1 MGQGGKGKV
10 QTSSYLEQLNKLL
23 AASAPDHVTI
33 FCEAE
38 PGELQA
44 VQASALGMI
53 VSEFV
58 ANSIKHAFAGDRAGE
73 IKISLRRQE
82 GAEGWLLECRD
93 NGCGPGAGARLEQ
106 PAKKNMVLI
115 GPPGSGKG
123 TQAPIIKDKYSL
135 CHLATGDLLRA
146 EVKAGSDLGKEAEA
160 VMNRGELVSDE
171 LVLAIVRSRL
181 QNHSGGWLL
190 DGFPR
195 NLAQAEALD
204 ALLSELNQP
213 LQSVLLM
220 ELDDEELVQRLLARG
235 RADDNEEVI
244 RHRLSVYREQT
255 APLINHYEQRG
266 QLKRVLSTGTIEA
279 VAEQINAALA

>member
-1 MGQGGKGKV
+1 M
-10 QTSSYLEQLNKLL
+10 SHRLL
-23 AASAPDHVTI
+23 
-33 FCEAE
+33 
-38 PGELQA
+38 
-44 VQASALGMI
+44 
-53 VSEFV
+53 FV
-58 ANSIKHAFAGDRAGE
+58 
-73 IKISLRRQE
+73 
-82 GAEGWLLECRD
+82 
-93 NGCGPGAGARLEQ
+93 
-106 PAKKNMVLI
+106 
-115 GPPGSGKG
+115 GPPGAGKG
-123 TQAPIIKDKYSL
+123 TQAERLAASHGL
-135 CHLATGDLLRA
+135 LHLSTGDLLRA

-195 NLAQAEALD
+195 NLVQAEALD

>member
-1 MGQGGKGKV
+1 M
-10 QTSSYLEQLNKLL
+10 SHRLL
-23 AASAPDHVTI
+23 
-33 FCEAE
+33 
-38 PGELQA
+38 
-44 VQASALGMI
+44 
-53 VSEFV
+53 FV
-58 ANSIKHAFAGDRAGE
+58 
-73 IKISLRRQE
+73 
-82 GAEGWLLECRD
+82 
-93 NGCGPGAGARLEQ
+93 
-106 PAKKNMVLI
+106 
-115 GPPGSGKG
+115 GPPGAGKG
-123 TQAPIIKDKYSL
+123 TQAERLAASHGL
-135 CHLATGDLLRA
+135 LHLSTGDLLRA

-279 VAEQINAALA
+279 VAKQINAALA